1 MDMNVIEIRNSFPH
15 IGKGIIYFNHASTG
29 PICKPVIEKIDEILT
44 ERSEIKPDE
53 YLQFLAMAV
62 ETKGLLAEYLSTQK
76 DRIAFTDNTSNG
88 LNILAQG
95 IVWNKGDKIIL
106 NDIEFPANVYPFLNL
121 QKKGVEIHFVKSS
134 DGIISAEDII
144 NSADEKT
151 KLISVSF
158 VQFLSGYK
166 IDLEKLGDFCKNNN
180 IILSV
185 DAIQG
190 LGALQLD
197 VRKCNI
203 DFLSSGV
210 QKWLLGLQG
219 LAFIYLSEK
228 LQSEMEPAYLG
239 WLSVE
244 NAWDLLDFELI
255 PKSTAQ
261 LFQTGTVNT
270 LGIYALNTVLK
281 ILKQFGF
288 GKIENNIIDH
298 TLFLRNR
305 LNTIGMKLYP
315 ENLEEKSF
323 SGIVTFK
330 HPDAEGLFNWL
341 SDRKIFT
348 SLREG
353 MIRLSPHF
361 YNTEEEIESVADAC
375 RNYRSIILIFYALKL
390 FGVDYSL

>member
-1 MDMNVIEIRNSFPH
+1 MNITEIRNSFPH
-15 IGKGIIYFNHASTG
+15 ISKGIIYFNHASTG
-29 PICKPVIEKIDEILT
+29 PMCIPVIEKINQILI

-53 YLQFLAMAV
+53 YVQFLKIAD
-62 ETKGLLAEYLSTQK
+62 ETKNLLAEYLNTHQ

-88 LNILAQG
+88 INILAQG
-95 IVWNKGDKIIL
+95 LVWNKGDKIIL

-121 QKKGVEIHFVKSS
+121 RKKGVEVHFVKSV
-134 DGIISAEDII
+134 DGIVSTEDII
-144 NSADEKT
+144 NSVDEKT
-151 KLISVSF
+151 KLVSVSY

-166 IDLEKLGDFCKNNN
+166 IDLEKLGNFCRSNN
-180 IILSV
+180 IILAV

-197 VRKCNI
+197 VAKCNI

-210 QKWLLGLQG
+210 QKWMLGLQG
-219 LAFIYLSEK
+219 LAFIYLLEK
-228 LQSEMEPAYLG
+228 LQSKIEPAYAG

-244 NAWDLLDFELI
+244 NAWDLLNYELCF
-255 PKSTAQ
+255 KSTAQ

-270 LGIYALNTVLK
+270 LGIYSLHTVIK
-281 ILKQFGF
+281 ILKQFGYD
-288 GKIENNIIDH
+288 KIENRIIDN
-298 TLFLRNR
+298 TFLLRNQ
-305 LNTIGMKLYP
+305 LNTHGLKLYP
-315 ENLEEKSF
+315 DNLEEKYF

-330 HPDAEGLFNWL
+330 HPEAEGLFDWL

-361 YNTEEEIESVADAC
+361 YNTEDEIESVIDTC
-375 RNYRSIILIFYALKL
+375 SNY
-390 FGVDYSL
+390 